1 MKKPI
6 FAWLVVMVLLLVSLQ
21 GCTEGES
28 GLTTEHE
35 TTVPEV
41 GTTEAPTE
49 SNTEAPTESNT
60 EAPTESETE
69 GSTAAE
75 AHTFSYRLTE
85 TAVSKGDR
93 VCITVTVTN
102 ASSAVYTYTGSS
114 SGYRPRAVLY
124 CTLNGERYILQC
136 EPIPENDDI
145 GTFEIQP
152 GGSRSVNLY
161 YPIPDAAPSG
171 SYTLELSYGDFC
183 EVFPDVLTVSE

>member
-1 MKKPI
+1 MKKLI
-6 FAWLVVMVLLLVSLQ
+6 LAWLVVAAMLLVSLQ

-35 TTVPEV
+35 TTAPEV

-69 GSTAAE
+69 GNTAPE
-75 AHTFSYRLTE
+75 AHTFSYLLSE
-85 TAVSKGDR
+85 AAASKGDR
-93 VCITVTVTN
+93 VCITATVTN
-102 ASSAVYTYTGSS
+102 ASDAIYTYTGSS

-136 EPIPENDDI
+136 EPIPDTDDV
-145 GTFEIQP
+145 GTFRIQP
-152 GGSRSVNLY
+152 GESRSVNLY
-161 YPIPDAAPSG
+161 YPIPADAPSG
-171 SYTLELSYGDFC
+171 SYTLELSYGEFR
-183 EVFPDVLTVSE
+183 EVFSDILTVSE

>member
-1 MKKPI
+1 MKKLI
-6 FAWLVVMVLLLVSLQ
+6 WAWLVVAAMLLASLQ

-35 TTVPEV
+35 TTAPEV

-49 SNTEAPTESNT
+49 SNTEV
-60 EAPTESETE
+60 PTESETD
-69 GSTAAE
+69 GSTAPE

-85 TAVSKGDR
+85 TTASKGDR
-93 VCITVTVTN
+93 VCITATVTN
-102 ASSAVYTYTGSS
+102 ASDAIYTYTGSS

-136 EPIPENDDI
+136 EPIPYTDDV
-145 GTFEIQP
+145 GTFRIQP
-152 GGSRSVNLY
+152 GESRSVNLY
-161 YPIPDAAPSG
+161 YPIPADAPSG
-171 SYTLELSYGDFC
+171 SYTLELSYGDFQ

>member
-21 GCTEGES
+21 GCTEGKS

-41 GTTEAPTE
+41 GTTEE
-49 SNTEAPTESNT
+49 PTESNT
-60 EAPTESETE
+60 EAPTESETD
-69 GSTAAE
+69 GSTAPE

-85 TAVSKGDR
+85 TAASKGDR

-124 CTLNGERYILQC
+124 CSLNGKRYALQC
-136 EPIPENDDI
+136 EPIPVNDDI

-183 EVFPDVLTVSE
+183 EVFHDVLTVSE